1 MVVLAFFL
9 FFFYFCLLCPPWFY
23 QFLPSR
29 YCIALHCIG
38 LDGSVR
44 SISHWPVWR
53 GSERQ
58 LARARREWAGVWA
71 TGQFEGGV
79 RCQGPRPVWG
89 NWPVWGVRA
98 TGQFEVGVRCEGPR
112 LQITGPASGK
122 YQHHGPDWQEAGQEN
137 VGGGQTRTDTTGR
150 RLTPHVLSL
159 YGWPS
164 HLPCLERSHTG
175 DTDPAWL
182 EWQ

>member
-1 MVVLAFFL
+1 MVLWGVLATGQCDEGLRGNWPEREGSEEVFGSL
-9 FFFYFCLLCPPWFY
+9 ASLRGEWGV
-23 QFLPSR
+23 R
-29 YCIALHCIG
+29 ALGRCEETGHFEVFG
-38 LDGSVR
+38 PLASVR
-44 SISHWPVWR
+44 YLGHWPVW
-53 GSERQ
+53 G
-58 LARARREWAGVWA
+58 
-71 TGQFEGGV
+71 
-79 RCQGPRPVWG
+79 
-89 NWPVWGVRA
+89 
-98 TGQFEVGVRCEGPR
+98 GVRCEGPR